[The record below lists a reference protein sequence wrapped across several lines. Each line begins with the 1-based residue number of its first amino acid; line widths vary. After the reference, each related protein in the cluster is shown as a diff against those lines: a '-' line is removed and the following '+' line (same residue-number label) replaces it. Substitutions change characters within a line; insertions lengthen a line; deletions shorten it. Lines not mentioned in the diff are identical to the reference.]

1 MGDKLRASGMF
12 GDAFVRNGYT
22 ISREGSDEYVAF
34 VSGDAPQSHAL
45 TEKMVLAYNV
55 HDALVAACNHFR
67 RVFPGPQAAFT
78 FHGIAGVALWKEIDA
93 ALALAKERP

>member
-55 HDALVAACNHFR
+55 HDALVEACRLAAGWLPR
-67 RVFPGPQAAFT
+67 RPDEAEEVYEK
-78 FHGIAGVALWKEIDA
+78 VRV
-93 ALALAKERP
+93 ALALAGEKP